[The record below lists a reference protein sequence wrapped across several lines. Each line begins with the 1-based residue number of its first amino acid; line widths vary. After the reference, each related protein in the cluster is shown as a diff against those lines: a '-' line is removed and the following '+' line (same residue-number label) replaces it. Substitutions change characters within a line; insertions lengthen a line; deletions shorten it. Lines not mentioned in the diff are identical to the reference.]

1 MEKHGRKLK
10 KKFKIM
16 LVIVAILL
24 IGIATLLGT
33 FCYFKSP
40 VSNDKKEVSVVI
52 ESGSTISD
60 IATLLKKEGLIK
72 NEAFFKL
79 YVKLKNVS
87 NVYAAKY
94 YFSPSMNLDKIIN
107 TLKKGGVNENEISI
121 TFKEG
126 KTIKD
131 YAKVLSETTNI
142 SEDEFLTKMKDKTY
156 LTSLIKSYW
165 FLTDAILDSNIYY
178 GLEGY
183 LAPDTYNFKDKD
195 VTVEEVIKTLLDQ
208 EEKNLSPYKDTL
220 SKMNVHEVLTLASI
234 SELEGLKDTDRKL
247 IVGVFQNRLSKGM
260 NLGSDVTTYYAFNQ
274 AMDKDLTSEMF
285 NTYNPYNTRSSEMAG
300 KLPVGPICNPSK
312 ESILASINP
321 TKSDYYYFV
330 ADKNG
335 NVYYT
340 KTSSEHSAKVKEL
353 KEKGDWIW

>member
-1 MEKHGRKLK
+1 MRKIAIIFLIIGVLLLGMFGLYQYQVSPTDKSSNAKVEVVIKQGMSTSQIASLLK
-10 KKFKIM
+10 KKY
-16 LVIVAILL
+16 L
-24 IGIATLLGT
+24 IRDE
-33 FCYFKSP
+33 F
-40 VSNDKKEVSVVI
+40 
-52 ESGSTISD
+52 
-60 IATLLKKEGLIK
+60 
-72 NEAFFKL
+72 FFKV
-79 YVKLKNVS
+79 YMKLNRRDSIKASTYYLSKNMSLDNIVS
-87 NVYAAKY
+87 LLEKGA
-94 YFSPSMNLDKIIN
+94 SN
-107 TLKKGGVNENEISI
+107 TDISI

-142 SEDEFLTKMKDKTY
+142 SEDEFLIKMKDKTY

>member
-1 MEKHGRKLK
+1 MRKIAIIFLIIGVLLLGMFGFYQYQVSPTDKSSNAKVEVVIKQGMSTSQIASLLK
-10 KKFKIM
+10 KKY
-16 LVIVAILL
+16 L
-24 IGIATLLGT
+24 IRDE
-33 FCYFKSP
+33 F
-40 VSNDKKEVSVVI
+40 
-52 ESGSTISD
+52 
-60 IATLLKKEGLIK
+60 
-72 NEAFFKL
+72 FFKV
-79 YVKLKNVS
+79 YMKLNRRDSIKASTYYLSKNMSLDNIVS
-87 NVYAAKY
+87 LLEKGA
-94 YFSPSMNLDKIIN
+94 SN
-107 TLKKGGVNENEISI
+107 TDISI

-300 KLPVGPICNPSK
+300 KLPVGPICNPSI
-312 ESILASINP
+312 ESIMASINP

>member
-1 MEKHGRKLK
+1 MRKIAIIFLVIGVLLLGMFGLYQYQVSPTDKSSNAKVEVVIKQGMSTSQIASLLK
-10 KKFKIM
+10 KKY
-16 LVIVAILL
+16 L
-24 IGIATLLGT
+24 IRDE
-33 FCYFKSP
+33 F
-40 VSNDKKEVSVVI
+40 
-52 ESGSTISD
+52 
-60 IATLLKKEGLIK
+60 
-72 NEAFFKL
+72 FFKV
-79 YVKLKNVS
+79 YMKLNRRDSIKASTYYLSKNMSLDNIVS
-87 NVYAAKY
+87 LLEKGA
-94 YFSPSMNLDKIIN
+94 SN
-107 TLKKGGVNENEISI
+107 TDISI

>member
-1 MEKHGRKLK
+1 MRK
-10 KKFKIM
+10 I
-16 LVIVAILL
+16 AIIFL
-24 IGIATLLGT
+24 IIGVLLLGT
-33 FCYFKSP
+33 FGLYQYQVSPTDKS
-40 VSNDKKEVSVVI
+40 SNAKVEVVI
-52 ESGSTISD
+52 KQGMSTSQ
-60 IATLLKKEGLIK
+60 IASLLKKKYLIRD
-72 NEAFFKL
+72 EFFFKV
-79 YVKLKNVS
+79 YMKLNRRDSIKASTYYLSKNMSLDNIVS
-87 NVYAAKY
+87 LLEKGT
-94 YFSPSMNLDKIIN
+94 SN
-107 TLKKGGVNENEISI
+107 TDISI

-131 YAKVLSETTNI
+131 YAKLLSETTNI

-156 LTSLIKSYW
+156 LASLIKSYW

-285 NTYNPYNTRSSEMAG
+285 NTYNPYNTRSSAMAG

>member
-1 MEKHGRKLK
+1 MRK
-10 KKFKIM
+10 I
-16 LVIVAILL
+16 AIIFL
-24 IGIATLLGT
+24 IIGVLLLGT
-33 FCYFKSP
+33 FGFYQYQVSPTDKSSDAK
-40 VSNDKKEVSVVI
+40 VEVVVKP
-52 ESGSTISD
+52 GMSTSQ
-60 IATLLKKEGLIK
+60 IASLLKKKYLIRD
-72 NEAFFKL
+72 EFFFKV
-79 YVKLKNVS
+79 YMKLNRRDSIKASTYYLSKN
-87 NVYAAKY
+87 
-94 YFSPSMNLDKIIN
+94 MNLDKIVSLLEKGASN
-107 TLKKGGVNENEISI
+107 TDISI

-131 YAKVLSETTNI
+131 YAKVISESTNI
-142 SEDEFLTKMKDKTY
+142 SEEEFLTKMKDTTY
-156 LTSLIKSYW
+156 LTSLINSYW

-208 EEKNLSPYKDTL
+208 EEKNLSSYKDAL
-220 SKMNVHEVLTLASI
+220 SKMNIHEVLTLASMA
-234 SELEGLKDTDRKL
+234 ELEGVKDTDRKL

-285 NTYNPYNTRSSEMAG
+285 NTYNPYNTRSSAMAG
-300 KLPVGPICNPSK
+300 KLPVGPICNPSS

-321 TKSDYYYFV
+321 TSSDYYYFV

>member
-1 MEKHGRKLK
+1 
-10 KKFKIM
+10 
-16 LVIVAILL
+16 
-24 IGIATLLGT
+24 
-33 FCYFKSP
+33 
-40 VSNDKKEVSVVI
+40 
-52 ESGSTISD
+52 
-60 IATLLKKEGLIK
+60 
-72 NEAFFKL
+72 
-79 YVKLKNVS
+79 
-87 NVYAAKY
+87 
-94 YFSPSMNLDKIIN
+94 MNLDNIVSLLEKGASN
-107 TLKKGGVNENEISI
+107 TDISI

-131 YAKVLSETTNI
+131 YAKLLSETTNI

-156 LTSLIKSYW
+156 LASLIKSYW

-300 KLPVGPICNPSK
+300 KLPVGPICNPSI
-312 ESILASINP
+312 ESIMASINP

>member
-1 MEKHGRKLK
+1 MFGLYQYQVSPTDKSSNAKVEVVIKQGMSTSQISSLLK
-10 KKFKIM
+10 KKY
-16 LVIVAILL
+16 L
-24 IGIATLLGT
+24 IRDE
-33 FCYFKSP
+33 F
-40 VSNDKKEVSVVI
+40 
-52 ESGSTISD
+52 
-60 IATLLKKEGLIK
+60 
-72 NEAFFKL
+72 FFKV
-79 YVKLKNVS
+79 YMKLNRRDSIKASTYYLSKNMSLDSIVS
-87 NVYAAKY
+87 LLEKGT
-94 YFSPSMNLDKIIN
+94 PN
-107 TLKKGGVNENEISI
+107 TDISI

-234 SELEGLKDTDRKL
+234 AELEGIKDTDRKL

-285 NTYNPYNTRSSEMAG
+285 NTYNPYNTRSSAMAG
-300 KLPVGPICNPSK
+300 RLPVGPICNPSK
-312 ESILASINP
+312 ESIKASINP
-321 TKSDYYYFV
+321 TNSDYYYFV

>member
-1 MEKHGRKLK
+1 MRK
-10 KKFKIM
+10 I
-16 LVIVAILL
+16 AIIFFI
-24 IGIATLLGT
+24 IGVLLLGT
-33 FCYFKSP
+33 FGFYQYQVSPTDKSSDAK
-40 VSNDKKEVSVVI
+40 VEVVVKP
-52 ESGSTISD
+52 GMSTSQ
-60 IATLLKKEGLIK
+60 IASLLKKKYLIRD
-72 NEAFFKL
+72 EFFFKV
-79 YVKLKNVS
+79 YMKLNRRESIKASTYYLSKN
-87 NVYAAKY
+87 
-94 YFSPSMNLDKIIN
+94 MNLDKIVSLLEKGASN
-107 TLKKGGVNENEISI
+107 TDISI

-131 YAKVLSETTNI
+131 YAKVISESTNI
-142 SEDEFLTKMKDKTY
+142 SEEEFLTKMKDTTY
-156 LTSLIKSYW
+156 LTSLINSYW

-195 VTVEEVIKTLLDQ
+195 VTVEEVVKTLLDQ
-208 EEKNLSPYKDTL
+208 EEKNLSSYKDAL
-220 SKMNVHEVLTLASI
+220 SKMNIHEVLTLASMA
-234 SELEGLKDTDRKL
+234 ELEGVKDTDRKL

-285 NTYNPYNTRSSEMAG
+285 NTYNPYNTRSSAMAG

-321 TKSDYYYFV
+321 TSSDYYYFV

>member
-1 MEKHGRKLK
+1 MRK
-10 KKFKIM
+10 I
-16 LVIVAILL
+16 AIIFL
-24 IGIATLLGT
+24 IIGVLLLGT
-33 FCYFKSP
+33 FGFYQYQVSPTDKS
-40 VSNDKKEVSVVI
+40 SNAKVEVVI
-52 ESGSTISD
+52 KQGMSTSQ
-60 IATLLKKEGLIK
+60 IASLLKKKYLIRD
-72 NEAFFKL
+72 EFFFKV
-79 YVKLKNVS
+79 YMKLNRRDSIKASTYYLSKN
-87 NVYAAKY
+87 
-94 YFSPSMNLDKIIN
+94 MNLDNIVSLLEKGASN
-107 TLKKGGVNENEISI
+107 TDISI

-142 SEDEFLTKMKDKTY
+142 SEEEFLAKMKDTTY
-156 LTSLIKSYW
+156 LTSLISSYW

-208 EEKNLSPYKDTL
+208 EEKNLSPYKDAL
-220 SKMNVHEVLTLASI
+220 SKMNIHEVLTLASMA
-234 SELEGLKDTDRKL
+234 ELEGVKDADRKL

-274 AMDKDLTSEMF
+274 TMDKDLTSEMF
-285 NTYNPYNTRSSEMAG
+285 NTYNPYNTRSSAMAG

>member
-1 MEKHGRKLK
+1 MFGLYQYQVSPTDKSSNAKVEVVIKQGMSTSQIASLLK
-10 KKFKIM
+10 KKY
-16 LVIVAILL
+16 L
-24 IGIATLLGT
+24 IRDE
-33 FCYFKSP
+33 F
-40 VSNDKKEVSVVI
+40 
-52 ESGSTISD
+52 
-60 IATLLKKEGLIK
+60 
-72 NEAFFKL
+72 FFKV
-79 YVKLKNVS
+79 YMKLNRRDSIKASTYYLSKNMSLDNIVS
-87 NVYAAKY
+87 LLEKGA
-94 YFSPSMNLDKIIN
+94 SN
-107 TLKKGGVNENEISI
+107 TDISI

-285 NTYNPYNTRSSEMAG
+285 NAYNPYNTRSSEMAG

>member
-1 MEKHGRKLK
+1 MFGLYQYQVSPTDKSSNAKVEVVIKQGMSTSQIASLLK
-10 KKFKIM
+10 KK
-16 LVIVAILL
+16 
-24 IGIATLLGT
+24 
-33 FCYFKSP
+33 Y
-40 VSNDKKEVSVVI
+40 
-52 ESGSTISD
+52 
-60 IATLLKKEGLIK
+60 LIK
-72 NEAFFKL
+72 DEFFFKV
-79 YVKLKNVS
+79 YMKLNRRDSIKASTYYLSKNMSLDNIVS
-87 NVYAAKY
+87 LLEKGA
-94 YFSPSMNLDKIIN
+94 SN
-107 TLKKGGVNENEISI
+107 TDISI

-131 YAKVLSETTNI
+131 YAKLLSETTNI

-156 LTSLIKSYW
+156 LASLIKSYW

-285 NTYNPYNTRSSEMAG
+285 NTYNPYNTRSSAMAG

-340 KTSSEHSAKVKEL
+340 KTSNEHSAKVKEL

>member
-1 MEKHGRKLK
+1 
-10 KKFKIM
+10 
-16 LVIVAILL
+16 
-24 IGIATLLGT
+24 
-33 FCYFKSP
+33 
-40 VSNDKKEVSVVI
+40 
-52 ESGSTISD
+52 
-60 IATLLKKEGLIK
+60 
-72 NEAFFKL
+72 
-79 YVKLKNVS
+79 
-87 NVYAAKY
+87 
-94 YFSPSMNLDKIIN
+94 
-107 TLKKGGVNENEISI
+107 
-121 TFKEG
+121 
-126 KTIKD
+126 
-131 YAKVLSETTNI
+131 
-142 SEDEFLTKMKDKTY
+142 MKDKTY

-285 NTYNPYNTRSSEMAG
+285 NTYNPYNTRSSAMAG
-300 KLPVGPICNPSK
+300 KLPVGPICNPSI
-312 ESILASINP
+312 ESIMASINP

>member
-1 MEKHGRKLK
+1 MRK
-10 KKFKIM
+10 I
-16 LVIVAILL
+16 AIIFL
-24 IGIATLLGT
+24 IIGVFLLGT
-33 FCYFKSP
+33 FGFYQYQVSPTDKSSDAK
-40 VSNDKKEVSVVI
+40 VEVVVKP
-52 ESGSTISD
+52 GMSTSQ
-60 IATLLKKEGLIK
+60 IASLLKKKYLIRD
-72 NEAFFKL
+72 EFFFKV
-79 YVKLKNVS
+79 YMKLNRRDSIKASTYYLSKN
-87 NVYAAKY
+87 
-94 YFSPSMNLDKIIN
+94 MNLDKIVSLLEKGASN
-107 TLKKGGVNENEISI
+107 TDISI

-131 YAKVLSETTNI
+131 YAKVISESTNI
-142 SEDEFLTKMKDKTY
+142 SEEEFLTKMKDTTY
-156 LTSLIKSYW
+156 LTSLINSYW

-208 EEKNLSPYKDTL
+208 EEKNLSSYKDAL
-220 SKMNVHEVLTLASI
+220 SKMNIHEVLTLASMA
-234 SELEGLKDTDRKL
+234 ELEGVKDTDRKL

-285 NTYNPYNTRSSEMAG
+285 NTYNPYNTRSSAMAG

-321 TKSDYYYFV
+321 TSSDYYYFV

>member
-1 MEKHGRKLK
+1 MRK
-10 KKFKIM
+10 I
-16 LVIVAILL
+16 AIIFL
-24 IGIATLLGT
+24 IIGVLLLGT
-33 FCYFKSP
+33 FGLYQYQVSPTDKS
-40 VSNDKKEVSVVI
+40 SNAKVEVVI
-52 ESGSTISD
+52 KQGMSTSQ
-60 IATLLKKEGLIK
+60 IASLLKKKYLIRD
-72 NEAFFKL
+72 EFFFKV
-79 YVKLKNVS
+79 YMKLNRRDSIKASTYYLSKNMSLDNIVS
-87 NVYAAKY
+87 LLEKGA
-94 YFSPSMNLDKIIN
+94 SN
-107 TLKKGGVNENEISI
+107 TDISI

-156 LTSLIKSYW
+156 LASLIKSYW

-300 KLPVGPICNPSK
+300 KLPVGPICNPSI
-312 ESILASINP
+312 ESIMASINP

>member
-1 MEKHGRKLK
+1 MRKIAIIFFIIGVLLLGIFGFYQYQVSPTDKSSNAKVEVVIKQGMSTSQIASLLK
-10 KKFKIM
+10 KKY
-16 LVIVAILL
+16 L
-24 IGIATLLGT
+24 IRDE
-33 FCYFKSP
+33 F
-40 VSNDKKEVSVVI
+40 
-52 ESGSTISD
+52 
-60 IATLLKKEGLIK
+60 
-72 NEAFFKL
+72 FFKV
-79 YVKLKNVS
+79 YMKLNRRDSIKASTYYLSKN
-87 NVYAAKY
+87 
-94 YFSPSMNLDKIIN
+94 MNLDKIVSLLEKGASN
-107 TLKKGGVNENEISI
+107 TDISI

-131 YAKVLSETTNI
+131 YAKVASESTNI
-142 SEDEFLTKMKDKTY
+142 SEEEFLAKMKDTTY
-156 LTSLIKSYW
+156 LTSLINSYW

-220 SKMNVHEVLTLASI
+220 SKMNIHEVLTLASMA
-234 SELEGLKDTDRKL
+234 ELEGVKDTDRKL

-285 NTYNPYNTRSSEMAG
+285 NTYNPYNTRSSAMAG

-321 TKSDYYYFV
+321 TNSDYYYFV

>member
-1 MEKHGRKLK
+1 MFGLYQYQVSPTDKSSNAKVEVVIKQGMSTSQIASLLK
-10 KKFKIM
+10 KK
-16 LVIVAILL
+16 
-24 IGIATLLGT
+24 
-33 FCYFKSP
+33 Y
-40 VSNDKKEVSVVI
+40 
-52 ESGSTISD
+52 
-60 IATLLKKEGLIK
+60 LIK
-72 NEAFFKL
+72 DEFFFKV
-79 YVKLKNVS
+79 YMKLNRRDSIKASTYYLSKN
-87 NVYAAKY
+87 
-94 YFSPSMNLDKIIN
+94 MNLDNIVSLLEKGASN
-107 TLKKGGVNENEISI
+107 TDISI

-234 SELEGLKDTDRKL
+234 SELEGLKYTDRKL
-247 IVGVFQNRLSKGM
+247 IVGVFQNRLGKGM

-300 KLPVGPICNPSK
+300 KLPVGPICNPSI
-312 ESILASINP
+312 ESIMASINP

>member
-1 MEKHGRKLK
+1 MFGLYQYQVSPTDKSSNAKVEVVIKQGMSTSQIASLLK
-10 KKFKIM
+10 KKY
-16 LVIVAILL
+16 L
-24 IGIATLLGT
+24 IRDE
-33 FCYFKSP
+33 F
-40 VSNDKKEVSVVI
+40 
-52 ESGSTISD
+52 
-60 IATLLKKEGLIK
+60 
-72 NEAFFKL
+72 FFKV
-79 YVKLKNVS
+79 YMKLNRRDSIKASTYYLSKN
-87 NVYAAKY
+87 
-94 YFSPSMNLDKIIN
+94 MNLDKIVSLLEKGASN
-107 TLKKGGVNENEISI
+107 TDVSI

-131 YAKVLSETTNI
+131 YAKLLSETTNI

-285 NTYNPYNTRSSEMAG
+285 NTYNPYNTRSSAMAG
-300 KLPVGPICNPSK
+300 KLPIGPICNPSK
-312 ESILASINP
+312 GSILASINP

>member
-1 MEKHGRKLK
+1 MFGLYQYQVSPTDKSSNAKVEVVIKQGMSTSQIASLLK
-10 KKFKIM
+10 KKY
-16 LVIVAILL
+16 L
-24 IGIATLLGT
+24 IRDE
-33 FCYFKSP
+33 F
-40 VSNDKKEVSVVI
+40 
-52 ESGSTISD
+52 
-60 IATLLKKEGLIK
+60 
-72 NEAFFKL
+72 FFKV
-79 YVKLKNVS
+79 YMKLNRRDSIKASTYYLSKNMSLDNIVS
-87 NVYAAKY
+87 LLEKGA
-94 YFSPSMNLDKIIN
+94 SN
-107 TLKKGGVNENEISI
+107 TDISI

-234 SELEGLKDTDRKL
+234 SELEGLKYTDRKL

-300 KLPVGPICNPSK
+300 KLPVGPICNPSI
-312 ESILASINP
+312 ESIMASINP

>member
-1 MEKHGRKLK
+1 MRKIAIIFLVIGVLLLGMFGLYQYQVSPTDESSNAKVEVVIKQGMSTSQIASLLK
-10 KKFKIM
+10 KKY
-16 LVIVAILL
+16 L
-24 IGIATLLGT
+24 IRDE
-33 FCYFKSP
+33 F
-40 VSNDKKEVSVVI
+40 
-52 ESGSTISD
+52 
-60 IATLLKKEGLIK
+60 
-72 NEAFFKL
+72 FFKV
-79 YVKLKNVS
+79 YMKLNRRDSIKASTYYLSKNMSLDNIVS
-87 NVYAAKY
+87 LLEKGA
-94 YFSPSMNLDKIIN
+94 SN
-107 TLKKGGVNENEISI
+107 TDISI

>member
-1 MEKHGRKLK
+1 MRKIAIIFLVIGVLLLGMFGLYQYQVSPTDKSSNAKVEVVIKQGMSTSQIASLLK
-10 KKFKIM
+10 KKY
-16 LVIVAILL
+16 L
-24 IGIATLLGT
+24 IRDE
-33 FCYFKSP
+33 F
-40 VSNDKKEVSVVI
+40 
-52 ESGSTISD
+52 
-60 IATLLKKEGLIK
+60 
-72 NEAFFKL
+72 FFKV
-79 YVKLKNVS
+79 YMKLNRRDSIKASTYYLSKNMSLDNIVS
-87 NVYAAKY
+87 LLEKGA
-94 YFSPSMNLDKIIN
+94 SN
-107 TLKKGGVNENEISI
+107 TDISI

-285 NTYNPYNTRSSEMAG
+285 NTYNPYNTRSSAMAG

>member
-1 MEKHGRKLK
+1 MRKIAIIFLIIGVLLLGMFGLYQYQVSPTDKSSNAKVEVVIKQGMSTSQIASLLK
-10 KKFKIM
+10 KKY
-16 LVIVAILL
+16 L
-24 IGIATLLGT
+24 IRDE
-33 FCYFKSP
+33 F
-40 VSNDKKEVSVVI
+40 
-52 ESGSTISD
+52 
-60 IATLLKKEGLIK
+60 
-72 NEAFFKL
+72 FFKV
-79 YVKLKNVS
+79 YMKLNRRDSIKASTYYLSKN
-87 NVYAAKY
+87 
-94 YFSPSMNLDKIIN
+94 MNLDNIVSLLEKGASN
-107 TLKKGGVNENEISI
+107 TDISI

-131 YAKVLSETTNI
+131 YAKLLSETTNI

-285 NTYNPYNTRSSEMAG
+285 NTYNPYNTRSRAMAG

>member
-1 MEKHGRKLK
+1 MRKIAIIFLIIGVLLLGMFGLYQYQVSPTDKSSNAKVEVVIKQGMSTSQIASLLK
-10 KKFKIM
+10 KKY
-16 LVIVAILL
+16 L
-24 IGIATLLGT
+24 IRDE
-33 FCYFKSP
+33 F
-40 VSNDKKEVSVVI
+40 
-52 ESGSTISD
+52 
-60 IATLLKKEGLIK
+60 
-72 NEAFFKL
+72 FFKV
-79 YVKLKNVS
+79 YMKLNRRDSIKASTYYLSKNMSLDNIVS
-87 NVYAAKY
+87 LLEKGA
-94 YFSPSMNLDKIIN
+94 SN
-107 TLKKGGVNENEISI
+107 TDISI